1 MTDSLNIDIE
11 NYQAKQEEA
20 YKVNQEREQWIEY
33 YAKDSLLNLH
43 DMREILAEWA
53 DDRFIVALQEWLLDA
68 KESNPKPKLYLEVLR
83 MAKER
88 LEFQAR

>member
-20 YKVNQEREQWIEY
+20 YKVNQEREQWLEY
-33 YAKDSLLNLH
+33 YAKDSLLNLK
-43 DMREILAEWA
+43 DVREIVTEWS

>member
-43 DMREILAEWA
+43 DMREILAEWS